1 MTEFQTLTITQKLRS
16 RCVMEKR
23 TVYNEEKKREVKP
36 VASAELF
43 SLKLVLLL
51 AGFLTVASCA
61 SDKNSSETDLTV
73 NGDTEVLFNGEDLNG
88 WYTYMKSPEPTSE
101 VSGLE
106 RNDSGVYLEPI
117 GLNQDPLNVFTVVEE
132 DGEPAIRISG
142 EVFGILVTEQEFEDY
157 HLKLEFK
164 WGDEKFPPR
173 EQLKMDSG
181 ILYHSVGEEGA
192 WGDVWMKSLECQV
205 QETDCG
211 DYISVDTVMVDIPAY
226 QSEEDNSFY
235 FHPDSSLVTFSPE
248 RAYCEF
254 YRDNENPM
262 GEWNSMEIYT
272 VGGSS
277 VHLVNGKPNMKV
289 MNSRHIVNGKE
300 VPLTKGKIQLQ
311 SEGAE
316 IYYRNIELTPVSE
329 IPDNVWSF

>member
-1 MTEFQTLTITQKLRS
+1 MENTTDCNAEKTRERKLKAFLRIPSFKIVLMMAGILTMS
-16 RCVMEKR
+16 
-23 TVYNEEKKREVKP
+23 
-36 VASAELF
+36 
-43 SLKLVLLL
+43 
-51 AGFLTVASCA
+51 SCT
-61 SDKNSSETDLTV
+61 SEKNSPETDLTA
-73 NGDTEVLFNGEDLNG
+73 NGDTEVLFNGENLDG

-106 RNDSGVYLEPI
+106 RNDSGEYLEPI
-117 GLNQDPLNVFTVVEE
+117 GLNKDPLNVFTVVEE

-164 WGDEKFPPR
+164 WGDEKYPPR
-173 EQLKMDSG
+173 EDLKMDSG

-254 YRDNENPM
+254 YRDYENPM

-272 VGGSS
+272 VGGNS

-289 MNSRHIVNGKE
+289 MNSRHIVNGQE

-316 IYYRNIELTPVSE
+316 IFYRNIELSPVSE
-329 IPDNVWSF
+329 IPENVWSF